1 MVILILIGYLF
12 LDKVDALPSLE
23 KVAKALDKVTLFFVI
38 LIRSIGFLLF
48 SKTTAGNPG
57 LRSMGPDS

>member
-48 SKTTAGNPG
+48 STTTAGNPG
-57 LRSMGPDS
+57 LRFVGPDS